1 MNGLAALVNMVME
14 LVRSSGVVLP
24 AWAFPCA
31 VVGFTLVLIPARLRS
46 ERASRARR
54 LLTRAAASNS
64 VTERDR
70 LEAEALQEVGADT
83 HGLLTIAGWA
93 VERGRYALA
102 RSVLARP
109 ELAQHPERRKLLAG
123 MQGTAP
129 LSADALIARVLR
141 ESPAEGPDHASE
153 HRDQQG

>member
-1 MNGLAALVNMVME
+1 MVID
-14 LVRSSGVVLP
+14 LVRSSGIVLP
-24 AWAFPCA
+24 TWAFPCA
-31 VVGFTLVLIPARLRS
+31 VIGLTVVLLPARLRS

-109 ELAQHPERRKLLAG
+109 ELAQHPERRKLLAA
-123 MQGTAP
+123 MHTAAP
-129 LSADALIARVLR
+129 LSADALLARVLR
-141 ESPAEGPDHASE
+141 ESGAEAPNHAGE
-153 HRDQQG
+153 QRDEQR

>member
-1 MNGLAALVNMVME
+1 VNGLAALVNMVID
-14 LVRSSGVVLP
+14 LVRSSGIVLP
-24 AWAFPCA
+24 TWAFPCA
-31 VVGFTLVLIPARLRS
+31 VIGLTVVLLPARLRS

-109 ELAQHPERRKLLAG
+109 ELAQHPERRKLLAA
-123 MQGTAP
+123 MHTAAP
-129 LSADALIARVLR
+129 LSADALLARVLR
-141 ESPAEGPDHASE
+141 ESGAEAPNHAGE
-153 HRDQQG
+153 QRDEQR